1 MKTLLDYIRVLLLC
15 VGGMLVSCTVLIV
28 MSEQASG
35 MIAGKQ
41 SWIYFSLIWFALS
54 VLFVVLTKKGRV
66 LFSFSLTDGIVIAL
80 LAVLLISYPWKVNP
94 APDKLNIAVLLTA
107 FWFLLRIVLITYPYL
122 FSFFLF
128 IYVFTGGVEA
138 LWGFAQVYQ
147 WIDTEYMTER
157 LVGSF
162 YSSEAYSGY
171 LALLLPLCLSVSC
184 YYRSCKKLQWWR
196 ITTLLYYMASIS
208 SILILIALIL
218 CGNRIAW
225 MAAIVSS
232 VWVVWMRL
240 SIHQRIRERWKLS
253 HHSFT
258 AITVIGVLFLLVVAG
273 SVGLMKNREIDEKI
287 PLWRVT
293 TAIATESPVLG
304 TGLGG
309 FPNAMLRLQHQA
321 MEEVPFYQ
329 AALPGKAWAEP
340 LYVHNEYL
348 QILMEQG
355 VVGLLFFLAL
365 LMSSFYLGFKNKQW
379 GACGALLSLAVF
391 SLASYPLQLPSFL
404 ITFTFL
410 LVICQVK
417 YQQIIPPLEYYTYEP
432 EPAPKGSDREAR
444 KAFIKNLAVVG
455 FTIVLLVITYGLL
468 WAERKSYTKELNFP
482 QNLYRTEAG
491 EILYPR
497 FGHYP
502 EFYCEYAQELHR
514 SGCYHASSRLLTQ
527 ATRYCHHPA
536 IYDILARNLQASGN
550 YEEAEA
556 LLLATVRQHP
566 GRLNSYYLLA
576 KLYSRPEYYHP
587 HKMKEMA
594 KIVLNNNRV
603 IYSRLNKHMENEMWN
618 LLNSTKKADNCP
630 AR

>member
-28 MSEQASG
+28 MSEQANG

-54 VLFVVLTKKGRV
+54 VLFVVLTKKGSV
-66 LFSFSLTDGIVIAL
+66 PFSFSLTDGIVIAL
-80 LAVLLISYPWKVNP
+80 LAVLLISYPWEVNP
-94 APDKLNIAVLLTA
+94 APDKLNIAILLTA

-147 WIDTEYMTER
+147 WTDTDYMTESM
-157 LVGSF
+157 VGSF

-196 ITTLLYYMASIS
+196 MTTLLYYTASVS
-208 SILILIALIL
+208 SVLIVIALVL
-218 CGNRIAW
+218 SANRIAW
-225 MAAIVSS
+225 MAAIISS

-240 SIHQRIRERWKLS
+240 SIHQKIKERWKLS
-253 HHSFT
+253 HRSFT
-258 AITVIGVLFLLVVAG
+258 AITVIGVVLLLVVAG
-273 SVGLMKNREIDEKI
+273 SVGLMNNRKVNEKI

-293 TAIATESPVLG
+293 TAIATDNPVLG

-309 FPNAMLRLQHQA
+309 FPNAVLRLQNQS
-321 MEEVPFYQ
+321 MNETSFYRT
-329 AALPGKAWAEP
+329 ALPAHSVTEP

-355 VVGLLFFLAL
+355 IVGLLFFLAL
-365 LMSSFYLGFKNKQW
+365 LVSSFYLGLKNKQW

-391 SLASYPLQLPSFL
+391 SLASYPLQVPSFL

-410 LVICQVK
+410 LVICQVR
-417 YQQIIPPLEYYTYEP
+417 YQQIIPPLEYYTYQAEP
-432 EPAPKGSDREAR
+432 SPKGSDKEAR
-444 KAFIKNLAVVG
+444 KALLKNLAVVG
-455 FTIVLLVITYGLL
+455 FTVILLATTYGLL
-468 WAERKSYTKELNFP
+468 WVERKSYEKESNFSGSVY
-482 QNLYRTEAG
+482 QTQEG

-502 EFYCEYAQELHR
+502 EFYCEYAQDLNH
-514 SGCYHASSRLLTQ
+514 SKCYHASAQLLTK

-536 IYDILARNLQASGN
+536 IYDIQAQNLQASGN
-550 YEEAEA
+550 HEEAEA
-556 LLLATVRQHP
+556 LLLATVRKHP

-576 KLYSRPEYYHP
+576 KLYSMPEYYHP
-587 HKMKEMA
+587 QKMKEMA

-603 IYSRLNKHMENEMWN
+603 VYSRLNKHMEKEMWN
-618 LLNSTKKADNCP
+618 LLNTDKKADNCP
-630 AR
+630 